1 VLVAKELGICSDRLP
16 GDIEGDMLGRNGK
29 RKRGT
34 TRGLPRRSR
43 TAKTSHINRGAAKV
57 RCASEW
63 GGWGHISDDGP
74 GHYNP
79 DRSEGP
85 WGRATG
91 VAQMAVLDNCRR
103 PLAQNGGSSL
113 RTESTKDRRKL

>member
-1 VLVAKELGICSDRLP
+1 
-16 GDIEGDMLGRNGK
+16 MLRRNGW

-43 TAKTSHINRGAAKV
+43 TAKTSHISHGVVKL
-57 RCASEW
+57 RCAREW
-63 GGWGHISDDGP
+63 GGWGRISDDGP

-85 WGRATG
+85 WG
-91 VAQMAVLDNCRR
+91 MAVLDNCRR
-103 PLAQNGGSSL
+103 PLAQNGGL
-113 RTESTKDRRKL
+113 IAADGEREGQTQTVIT